1 MEHMT
6 PKERVFGTLRN
17 LRRIVAE
24 TENLNTERERLAT
37 AIDRC
42 ISWESELVDV
52 VTHNVK
58 LRGAPLLARPSR
70 TPCWASVCVGGSS
83 SLAPHGKKLPDG

>member
-1 MEHMT
+1 MT

-17 LRRIVAE
+17 LLRIVSE
-24 TENLNTERERLAT
+24 TENLNMERKRMET

-52 VTHNVK
+52 VSPNNPLH
-58 LRGAPLLARPSR
+58 LPRLAGSGASH
-70 TPCWASVCVGGSS
+70 S
-83 SLAPHGKKLPDG
+83 

>member
-1 MEHMT
+1 MEQMT

-17 LRRIVAE
+17 LQRIVAE
-24 TENLNTERERLAT
+24 TENLNTERERLET

-52 VTHNVK
+52 VTHNVE
-58 LRGAPLLARPSR
+58 LTGAARLYRAASRERSERG
-70 TPCWASVCVGGSS
+70 
-83 SLAPHGKKLPDG
+83 